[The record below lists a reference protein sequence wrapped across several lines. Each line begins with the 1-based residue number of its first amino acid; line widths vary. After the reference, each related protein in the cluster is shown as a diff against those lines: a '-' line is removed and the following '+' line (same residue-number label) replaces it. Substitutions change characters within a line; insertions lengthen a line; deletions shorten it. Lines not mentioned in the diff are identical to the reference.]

1 MKNFSFVKEKLKR
14 TCRNLFL
21 SGLLLVSFTSLKAQT
36 VSNYS
41 FSQSS
46 GTYTPIT
53 GGTNMVLLSNA
64 TSAWD
69 SQFFHNGTG
78 GVNGTTA
85 AGTFAAFP
93 IGFNFNYNGTVYDG
107 FYMSTDGALR
117 LASVTPSSIGSLGG
131 TIPISSTTATA
142 INLISAFGADLIG
155 GIRAANLTRTSGSD
169 VLNLTGTSTAVAS
182 MITPGMRVIGAGIP
196 AGATV
201 VSVTGSDVTISA
213 NATATS
219 TAGSAT
225 FVDIDNIS
233 YVTTGTPG
241 SQVLTVQWKNVS
253 RFSGSGDRLNFQIK
267 LYEGTNAIEVIYD
280 TSASTQVTT
289 ASTIQVGLKGS
300 STTDFNNRLGT
311 GATAWSASSL
321 GTLNSST
328 IAFQGSAATGGAIVP
343 ASGLKFTWTPPM
355 ACTGAPIAGTVSP
368 ASQSLMPGQTPAN
381 LVLSGFSS
389 GVAGLAFQWEQSSDN
404 NTWSNVVGGTGAT
417 TTTYT
422 PPAYTG
428 TAIYYRCK
436 VTCTNSS
443 TDSFTTSVL
452 VGSCAAVS
460 APFSET
466 FSGGVLPSCWVS
478 QNPTTTSTNANVRWK
493 FTGNA
498 DYGASLANNG
508 RASGTYAWVD
518 ASSPYDNEHTVE
530 LLSPQINLTGLNAP
544 YVSFE
549 WFKNHS
555 TSAST
560 TVSPSTYDNNKLTV
574 DINDGNGWV
583 TIFTGTTNAQT
594 WRTEGIT
601 LASSYIGATVQFRFT
616 VDKDVSGN
624 GYFYDDVLLDNV
636 EVKEAP
642 ACFVPQNPT
651 IVSVTSSSANISW
664 AAPSTVPSNG
674 YQVYYSAINTAPTAT
689 TVLDATNSV
698 SSTTTT
704 ATISGLTANTNYYVW
719 VRSNCGSA
727 STSAW
732 STSLNVY
739 TGYCTPAPSSVDG
752 SGITNVTFGNLP
764 NVVNN
769 TTVAETGN
777 YGNYSTMIGD
787 VPAGVASQ
795 VSITYATGYTYDT
808 KIWVDL
814 NNNLVFEDAEALYT
828 GTSTSTNPTT
838 LAASI
843 TIPAS
848 TPLGT
853 YRMRIGGQ
861 DVGPATPCYN
871 GTYGT
876 FEDYTVNVTA
886 APSCLPPSGLAS
898 SSVASTGAT
907 ISWTAPATAPTNGY
921 EYAYSTTNTAPA
933 SGTATTATSVPL
945 SSLTPST
952 TYYYWVRSNCGGST
966 STWVSGSFTT
976 LAAPP
981 ANDNCSGAVSLT
993 PGATFAQNA
1002 ITGTTIGATLT
1013 NDTTA
1018 TTAACQTTRFADTW
1032 YSVVVPPSGSITI
1045 ETKSAA
1051 GSAVTNTVLGVY
1063 TGSCGALTSVGC
1075 NDDDGDGNFSI
1086 LSLTSA
1092 NGITPGQTL
1101 LIGVWNYSS
1110 TNNGTFQISAYDA
1123 SLSTSEAVISKNEI
1137 KAYPNPFSDVL
1148 NISDIKNVKSISVID
1163 IAGRVVKSFDKPTA
1177 ALQLSELNSGM
1188 YLVVLNMNDGTKQTL
1203 KAIKK

>member
-1 MKNFSFVKEKLKR
+1 
-14 TCRNLFL
+14 
-21 SGLLLVSFTSLKAQT
+21 
-36 VSNYS
+36 
-41 FSQSS
+41 
-46 GTYTPIT
+46 
-53 GGTNMVLLSNA
+53 MVLSPTA
-64 TSAWD
+64 TAGWD
-69 SQFFHNGTG
+69 SEFFHNGANGT
-78 GVNGTTA
+78 NGTTS
-85 AGTFAAFP
+85 AGSFAAFP
-93 IGFNFNYNGTVYDG
+93 IGFNFNYNGIVYDG

-117 LASVTPSSIGSLGG
+117 LASTTPSAIGSLGASV
-131 TIPISSTTATA
+131 PISSTTSTA
-142 INLISAFGADLIG
+142 INLISAFGADLSG
-155 GIRAANLTRTSGSD
+155 SLRAASATRTSGSPTFT
-169 VLNLTGTSTAVAS
+169 LTGTSTVLAPNVAV
-182 MITPGMRVIGAGIP
+182 GMRILGSGIP

-201 VSVTGSDVTISA
+201 TAISGNNITMSA
-213 NATATS
+213 NATSSSTFAT
-219 TAGSAT
+219 AF
-225 FVDIDNIS
+225 FVEPDNIS
-233 YVTTGTPG
+233 YQTSGTPG
-241 SQVLTVQWKNVS
+241 SQVLTVQWKNVQ
-253 RFSGSGDRLNFQIK
+253 RWSGSGDKLNFQIK
-267 LYEGTNAIEVIYD
+267 LYEGTNVIEVIYD
-280 TSASTQVTT
+280 AIASTQVTT
-289 ASTIQVGLKGS
+289 ASAVQVGLKGAS
-300 STTDFNNRLGT
+300 NTDFNNRLGT
-311 GATAWSASSL
+311 GVTAWSASTS
-321 GTLNSST
+321 GTANNST
-328 IAFQGSAATGGAIVP
+328 IAFQGTAATGGEIVP
-343 ASGLKFTWTPPM
+343 ASGLKFIWTPPM
-355 ACTGAPIAGTVSP
+355 ACTGAPIAGAVSP

-389 GVAGLAFQWEQSSDN
+389 GVAGLTFQWEQSSDN

-452 VGSCAAVS
+452 IGSCAAVS
-460 APFSET
+460 VPFSET

-478 QNPTTTSTNANVRWK
+478 QNPTSTDTSANVRWK

-498 DYGASLANNG
+498 DYGANLANNG

-518 ASSPYDNEHTVE
+518 ASSPYAGIKNVE
-530 LLSPQINLTGLNAP
+530 LLTPQINLTGLAAP

-555 TSAST
+555 TSTST
-560 TVSPSTYDNNKLTV
+560 TVSPSTYDDNKLTV

-583 TIFTGTTNAQT
+583 TIFTNTTNAQA
-594 WRTEGIT
+594 WRTEGIA
-601 LASSYIGATVQFRFT
+601 LASSYIGATVQLRFT
-616 VDKDVSGN
+616 VDKNVGTN
-624 GYFYDDVLLDNV
+624 PYFYDDILLDNV

-642 ACFVPQNPT
+642 VCFVPQNPT

-664 AAPSTVPSNG
+664 TAPSTAPSNG

-698 SSTTTT
+698 TSTTNT
-704 ATISGLTANTNYYVW
+704 ATISGLTANTTYYVW
-719 VRSNCGSA
+719 VRSNCGSG
-727 STSAW
+727 STSSW
-732 STSLNVY
+732 SSSLNFY

-752 SGITNVTFGNLP
+752 NGITNVTFGNSP

-787 VPAGVASQ
+787 LPAGVTSQ
-795 VSITYATGYTYDT
+795 VSVTYETGYTYDT

-853 YRMRIGGQ
+853 YRMRVGGQ
-861 DVGPATPCYN
+861 DVGPVTPCYN

-876 FEDYTVNVTA
+876 FEDYTVNVTV

-907 ISWTAPATAPTNGY
+907 ISWTAPSVAPANGY
-921 EYAYSTTNTAPA
+921 EYVYSTTNTAPTG
-933 SGTATTATSVPL
+933 SGTSTTATSVPL
-945 SSLTPST
+945 STLSPST

-976 LAAPP
+976 LATPP
-981 ANDNCSGAVSLT
+981 ANDDCSGAVLLT
-993 PGATFAQNA
+993 PGATFAQNPV
-1002 ITGTTIGATLT
+1002 TGTTIGATLT

-1018 TTAACQTTRFADTW
+1018 TTACQLTRFADTW
-1032 YSVVVPPSGSITI
+1032 YSVVVPASGSITI
-1045 ETKSAA
+1045 ETKSAT
-1051 GSAVTNTVLGVY
+1051 GSAVTDTVLGVY

-1075 NDDDGDGNFSI
+1075 NDDDGDGNFSM

-1110 TNNGTFQISAYDA
+1110 TNNGAFQVSAYDA
-1123 SLSTSEAVISKNEI
+1123 SLSTSEAVITKNEV

-1163 IAGRVVKSFDKPTA
+1163 LAGRVVKSFDKPSNT
-1177 ALQLSELNSGM
+1177 LQLSELNSGM